1 MHTNTA
7 DHSLNSLSWLTPF
20 DLGSLFMMAVALS
33 EIRVILF
40 KRQAEP
46 LFFACLFY
54 AILLCLSLLLF
65 FRIHDWKQNLFIPLH
80 RLSRVVIQSSRL
92 MSHSWV
98 YFLWN
103 PFIDFH
109 ICLLPSG
116 FSIRAVFNCWIDRF
130 SWFTPSAIFSC
141 LIFAL
146 AFIKQAAKLHSTCL
160 SSTNLSF
167 LLVVS
172 RVCYSHSHDRS
183 NTSQHTIRV
192 SMITIR
198 TI

>member
-7 DHSLNSLSWLTPF
+7 DHSINSLSWLTPF

-103 PFIDFH
+103 PFI
-109 ICLLPSG
+109 
-116 FSIRAVFNCWIDRF
+116 
-130 SWFTPSAIFSC
+130 
-141 LIFAL
+141 
-146 AFIKQAAKLHSTCL
+146 KQAAKLYSTCL

-167 LLVVS
+167 SLVVS
-172 RVCYSHSHDRS
+172 RVLLLSFTWPIKHVTTHK
-183 NTSQHTIRV
+183 
-192 SMITIR
+192 
-198 TI
+198 